1 MIHIFILNQ
10 KIHFCTSKVLQFA
23 SVWKWGVF
31 LTWNW
36 HKLIYYFTSIDLTAT
51 LANMSIQFFS
61 SFEVGNRFGMKDP
74 IPRGLRTCE
83 VHKFLYAGCNAC
95 YVGETSRHLSTRVRE
110 HLVSYRTS
118 HSFRHLPNSQQCCI
132 LCSDECFSILD
143 HASATLPL
151 KIKEAIH
158 S

>member
-1 MIHIFILNQ
+1 
-10 KIHFCTSKVLQFA
+10 
-23 SVWKWGVF
+23 
-31 LTWNW
+31 
-36 HKLIYYFTSIDLTAT
+36 
-51 LANMSIQFFS
+51 
-61 SFEVGNRFGMKDP
+61 MKDP

-143 HASATLPL
+143 HASTILPL

>member
-1 MIHIFILNQ
+1 MSAIPWFPFQILRRPFISNYLNYIGLSSVVTQ
-10 KIHFCTSKVLQFA
+10 KKIRHFAKRFY
-23 SVWKWGVF
+23 
-31 LTWNW
+31 NN
-36 HKLIYYFTSIDLTAT
+36 ID
-51 LANMSIQFFS
+51 IKFFFS